1 MGVVENLIT
10 NEEWDASDA
19 AAPVATNFLNVAL
32 PAGVSLNDTF
42 HSGGGLFMGVVE
54 NTKRNDTQ
62 ADVDDDAP
70 YEAAT
75 KIRQRQQIHKM
86 QQQQQLHQMRQMQQ
100 L

>member
-1 MGVVENLIT
+1 
-10 NEEWDASDA
+10 
-19 AAPVATNFLNVAL
+19 
-32 PAGVSLNDTF
+32 
-42 HSGGGLFMGVVE
+42 MGVVE

-100 L
+100 LYHMH